1 MASTIAPMNRSR
13 YTGFTLIELMVT
25 VGLASILMAV
35 AIPSMRDFMR
45 NNRLT
50 STVNDLLHSLQVAR
64 TEAIKRQ
71 NGSVVICGTAN
82 PNVAAPVCD
91 YTNFN
96 GWIVFQDLDNN
107 WQFNGADVI
116 IERHSVVD
124 ASVTVKTDATDR
136 IISFGPSGFENPN
149 GARNNTRTV
158 VACDI
163 RGIKANGTASTA
175 RALFVTQTGRAR
187 ATSAWND
194 VNGLAK
200 PALVGGNCP

>member
-71 NGSVVICGTAN
+71 NGSVVVCGTAN
-82 PNVAAPVCD
+82 PTAAAPTCD
-91 YTNFN
+91 YVNFN
-96 GWIVFQDLDNN
+96 GWSVFQDLDNN
-107 WQFNGADVI
+107 WQFNGADVV
-116 IERHSVVD
+116 IERHGIVD

-149 GARNNTRTV
+149 SARLNTRTI
-158 VACDI
+158 VACDARRI
-163 RGIKANGTASTA
+163 APNGTASTA
-175 RALFVTQTGRAR
+175 RALFITQTGRAR
-187 ATSAWND
+187 ASSAWSD

-200 PALVGGNCP
+200 PALIGGDCP